1 MSDWRHIWPAL
12 APREQWLASAVGL
25 ALLGMLYVWLLADP
39 LSQRVAAQDTRLRQA
54 ESRVSA
60 ADGALRAL
68 DARLAEDPNL
78 RYRQALQAAQDSR
91 EQILARID
99 AQTASLVSPTR
110 MQALL
115 QDLLR
120 AQPRLTL
127 LGLESFS
134 LPLQPP
140 PASVEAVPP
149 AAGQLPGVPLPP
161 AQLANV
167 TPSAPSSAPVFYR
180 HGLRLSLEGGYFEL
194 LAYLRAIQASGWRL
208 HWDSLDYQVGEQ
220 GPGRARISIELH
232 TLSRHAGW
240 VGV

>member
-1 MSDWRHIWPAL
+1 MIDWRHHWNAR
-12 APREQWLASAVGL
+12 APREQWLVCAVGL
-25 ALLGMLYVWLLADP
+25 AVLVMLYVLLIADP
-39 LSQRVAAQDTRLRQA
+39 LNARIAAQDALLRQA
-54 ESRVSA
+54 ESRQQAATAAMQQLDAKLA
-60 ADGALRAL
+60 AD
-68 DARLAEDPNL
+68 PNP
-78 RYRQALQAAQDSR
+78 RYREALQAAQASR
-91 EQILARID
+91 EQIIARID
-99 AQTASLVSPTR
+99 ADTRSLVSPTR

-134 LPLQPP
+134 APLQL
-140 PASVEAVPP
+140 PAEAVVL
-149 AAGQLPGVPLPP
+149 AQAGQARS
-161 AQLANV
+161 AQQAAEK
-167 TPSAPSSAPVFYR
+167 APEVFYR

-194 LAYLRAIQASGWRL
+194 LTYLRSIQASGWRL
-208 HWDSLDYQVGEQ
+208 HWDSLDYEVGEQ

>member
-1 MSDWRHIWPAL
+1 MIDWRHHWSAR
-12 APREQWLASAVGL
+12 APREQWLVFAVGL
-25 ALLGMLYVWLLADP
+25 AVLVMLYVLLIADP
-39 LSQRVAAQDTRLRQA
+39 LYARIAAQDALLRQA
-54 ESRVSA
+54 ESRRQAATAVMQQLDAKLA
-60 ADGALRAL
+60 AD
-68 DARLAEDPNL
+68 PNP
-78 RYRQALQAAQDSR
+78 RYRAALQAAQASR
-91 EQILARID
+91 EQIIARID
-99 AQTASLVSPTR
+99 ADTRSLVSPTR

-134 LPLQPP
+134 APLHLPP
-140 PASVEAVPP
+140 EAVVQ
-149 AAGQLPGVPLPP
+149 AQAGQARS
-161 AQLANV
+161 AQQTAEK
-167 TPSAPSSAPVFYR
+167 APEVFYR

-194 LAYLRAIQASGWRL
+194 LTYLRSIQASGWRL
-208 HWDSLDYQVGEQ
+208 HWDSLDYEVGEQ